1 MFLSHSSS
9 LPEGWRCGAEVS
21 AGVKVSV
28 DAFGLSLIPELL
40 LKCASQCVGR
50 LHHQCYAKGRGRASF
65 DNTCKHLR
73 HRRESAHKP
82 DMACT
87 GIVTWGASLAGS
99 LAYGDIELWQNP
111 LASGNARAAG
121 DEVPPRSGEG
131 RRSSCLDR
139 PAPGRKVYPRSLLR
153 VISGRHWCRRRVCPH
168 QRPGR
173 AMFLG

>member
-1 MFLSHSSS
+1 MFLSQSSS

-87 GIVTWGASLAGS
+87 GIVTWGASLAGDRKS
-99 LAYGDIELWQNP
+99 TRLN
-111 LASGNARAAG
+111 
-121 DEVPPRSGEG
+121 
-131 RRSSCLDR
+131 SSHSSISYAVFCLKKKKKKKYNKNES
-139 PAPGRKVYPRSLLR
+139 KV
-153 VISGRHWCRRRVCPH
+153 
-168 QRPGR
+168 
-173 AMFLG
+173 

>member
-1 MFLSHSSS
+1 MFLSQSSS

-82 DMACT
+82 DMARSEEHT
-87 GIVTWGASLAGS
+87 S
-99 LAYGDIELWQNP
+99 ELQSRGH
-111 LASGNARAAG
+111 LVCR
-121 DEVPPRSGEG
+121 
-131 RRSSCLDR
+131 
-139 PAPGRKVYPRSLLR
+139 LLLEKKKNN
-153 VISGRHWCRRRVCPH
+153 I
-168 QRPGR
+168 
-173 AMFLG
+173 

>member
-1 MFLSHSSS
+1 MIRRPPRSTLFPYTTLFRS
-9 LPEGWRCGAEVS
+9 
-21 AGVKVSV
+21 
-28 DAFGLSLIPELL
+28 
-40 LKCASQCVGR
+40 
-50 LHHQCYAKGRGRASF
+50 GRGRASF

-121 DEVPPRSGEG
+121 DEEPPRSGEG

-153 VISGRHWCRRRVCPH
+153 VISG
-168 QRPGR
+168 
-173 AMFLG
+173 